1 MRLSRSMSIAAA
13 LLLAACTRANAQ
25 EQFST
30 LVLEARAQ
38 EGESVLKQA
47 FALQEGYRADTE
59 RYATTF
65 DELREA
71 GWEDPPGL
79 RFYQPPRIV
88 RAKGDELCIVI
99 EPVPAQPDLWPQH
112 VDQAGQV
119 QRGPCP
125 ED

>member
-1 MRLSRSMSIAAA
+1 MRLSRSMSIAAV
-13 LLLAACTRANAQ
+13 LLLAVCGRANAQ
-25 EQFST
+25 EQFGT
-30 LVLEARAQ
+30 VVLEARAE

-47 FALQEGYRADTE
+47 FALQEAYRADPE
-59 RYATTF
+59 RHATTV

-71 GWEDPPGL
+71 GWEDSPGL
-79 RFYQPPRIV
+79 RFYQAPRIV
-88 RAKGDELCIVI
+88 KAEGDELCIVI
-99 EPVPAQPDLWPQH
+99 EPVSAQQNLWPQH